1 MNFISFLCLMLLL
14 WLLWKPFKTIS
25 DTLRNDHTRQHNTQT
40 NSRKQTSQSPKQPD
54 EKDEIV
60 PNGAGEYIDY
70 EEVKD
75 NSSPSN

>member
-1 MNFISFLCLMLLL
+1 MNIFGFLFLMLLL

-25 DTLRNDHTRQHNTQT
+25 DALRNDHTRQHTQT
-40 NSRKQTSQSPKQPD
+40 SSRQQTSQSPKQPD
-54 EKDEIV
+54 EKEEIV

>member
-1 MNFISFLCLMLLL
+1 MLLL

-25 DTLRNDHTRQHNTQT
+25 DALRNDRTRHTQT
-40 NSRKQTSQSPKQPD
+40 SSRQQTSQAPKQPD

-60 PNGAGEYIDY
+60 PDGAGEYIDY

-75 NSSPSN
+75 DSSLSG